1 MGRLVGYVQALA
13 LTIGAPGLFLLALLD
28 SSILS
33 LPEAVDILLVVM
45 VARDKGQLVLLV
57 VSATVGSLAGC
68 LVLYSLGRK
77 GGDAFLRRRFAGA
90 RVEQAMAAF
99 QRYGIMAVLIPSMLP
114 APAPF
119 KVFVLLAG
127 VAGISTAR
135 FSIAVLI
142 GRGLRY
148 LLLGL
153 LAYQFGDRATVY
165 MRENGVTVSLLFVG
179 VLAAGLVAYLLW
191 KRSRRARGTRERPA

>member
-1 MGRLVGYVQALA
+1 MGSFVRYMRALA
-13 LTIGAPGLFLLALLD
+13 LTLGAPGLFLLALLD

-33 LPEAVDILLVVM
+33 LPEAVDILLIVM
-45 VARDKGQLVLLV
+45 VARDKSQLALLV
-57 VSATVGSLAGC
+57 VSATVGSLGGC
-68 LVLYSLGRK
+68 LVLYSIGRK
-77 GGDAFLRRRFAGA
+77 GGSALVRKRVAGP

-127 VAGISTAR
+127 VAGISTAK

-153 LAYQFGDRATVY
+153 LAYEFGDRATAY
-165 MRENGVTVSLLFVG
+165 MRDHGVAVSLLFVG
-179 VLAAGLVAYLLW
+179 VLAAGLAGYLLW
-191 KRSRRARGTRERPA
+191 KRSRRGRGRQGTPT